1 MGEMNNNKPTV
12 PDEVVMNKIYLI
24 RDQKVMIDADLAELY
39 GIETKR
45 LKEQVRRNR
54 ERFPDD
60 FMFQLTTAE
69 HQRLRSQFASLNKSR
84 GQHAKYLPFAFTEH
98 GVLMLSNVVNS
109 KRAIAVNIQ
118 IIRIF
123 IKMREMLLT
132 HQDLLIKM
140 NKLES
145 KISNHDENIR
155 QIFAYLKQLI
165 REEAVPRKTVGFRQ
179 RNNNS

>member
-60 FMFQLTTAE
+60 FLFSA
-69 HQRLRSQFASLNKSR
+69 HF
-84 GQHAKYLPFAFTEH
+84 
-98 GVLMLSNVVNS
+98 
-109 KRAIAVNIQ
+109 
-118 IIRIF
+118 
-123 IKMREMLLT
+123 
-132 HQDLLIKM
+132 
-140 NKLES
+140 
-145 KISNHDENIR
+145 
-155 QIFAYLKQLI
+155 
-165 REEAVPRKTVGFRQ
+165 
-179 RNNNS
+179 